1 MSISTKTK
9 LEAVTEKFGVPP
21 DPEDVDY
28 INFMYARRGLATVPG
43 RCGRDP
49 CYIVELQDLEMV
61 IWETLDRI
69 YERDGARFWRE
80 AGSYLANA
88 VTVSMRNPP
97 ARRRAELQVAA

>member
-1 MSISTKTK
+1 MSIRTKTK
-9 LEAVTEKFGVPP
+9 LEVITEKFGVPP

-28 INFMYARRGLATVPG
+28 VNFMHARRDLATVPG

-80 AGSYLANA
+80 AGSYLHEA
-88 VTVSMRNPP
+88 VTAKMQNRPS
-97 ARRRAELQVAA
+97 RRRPELQVAA